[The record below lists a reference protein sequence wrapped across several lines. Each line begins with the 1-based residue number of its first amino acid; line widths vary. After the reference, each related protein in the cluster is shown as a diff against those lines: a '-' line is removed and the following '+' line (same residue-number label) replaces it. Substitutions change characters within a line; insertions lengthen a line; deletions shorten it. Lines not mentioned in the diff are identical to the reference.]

1 MTGPRTAARRGE
13 TGFVA
18 PDGQVWEVPAF
29 PCPEVVVGEEY
40 AEIDGERV
48 PLGDDEADPRS
59 AATAVLVAQARR
71 LRRGQGAIRAKVR
84 AADSEVVWQAI
95 VTAHGE
101 LFDAT
106 PAPGVARSG
115 WSRWRRWRVLAGVG
129 AAVVLLAV
137 ATVAVVASNRTP
149 PPVLAATVP
158 PPVTGTPTPYPSLPP
173 PGYGGQA
180 DWSAPITPG
189 SVPLVAADGRIV
201 TVTGTAGSPVL
212 AVLDPA
218 TGAPVWSAA
227 LPRDASTASTGSG
240 VHLSEI
246 DAHPVVTAATS
257 DGLDW
262 WGMDGAHTSGS
273 VSLPAGATV
282 SFAGTSPLVTEPGQR
297 AATISDGRLVDR
309 AVPAGAVA
317 LGATGDTIVAANSV
331 GQVWRLGA
339 ATAQTPPSPVT
350 VPTPAGAGP
359 LASIAGYA
367 GLGTTTPVA
376 HPEILVASWYTA
388 DPATQLVGLIDA
400 TTNTAI
406 GAPLRVP
413 ATGITSVR
421 WQPSPRNLLATVG
434 TVLVDARDGVARA
447 LPTTW
452 SSTSVTDTAAYGTR
466 NSDRYLVTAAG
477 QESPTGSGVIPI
489 GVAGSRAVV
498 TSSVAGTDTVYGL
511 PVAAGPVLPT
521 PSVPVSAPPPQ
532 PSAGPVPSPAPSPT
546 TTAPAPAPPTPAPA
560 PPPAAP
566 VPAPVAAA
574 APPPPLAPP
583 APLPGP
589 GPVPR

>member
-29 PCPEVVVGEEY
+29 PCPEVVVGEKY

-71 LRRGQGAIRAKVR
+71 LRRGQGAIRATVR
-84 AADSEVVWQAI
+84 TADSEVVWQAI
-95 VTAHGE
+95 VTADGE

-106 PAPGVARSG
+106 PAAGAARSG
-115 WSRWRRWRVLAGVG
+115 WHRWRVLAGVS

-137 ATVAVVASNRTP
+137 ATVAVVSSNRTP
-149 PPVLAATVP
+149 PPVVAVSSP

-180 DWSAPITPG
+180 DWSAPITAG
-189 SVPLVAADGRIV
+189 SVPLVAGDGTII
-201 TVTGTAGSPVL
+201 TVTGTPGSPVL

-218 TGAPVWSAA
+218 TGAPVWTTA
-227 LPRDASTASTGSG
+227 LPRDAATSSTGSG

-273 VSLPAGATV
+273 VSIPAGASV
-282 SFAGTSPLVTEPGQR
+282 SFAGTSPLVTEAGQR
-297 AATISDGRLVDR
+297 AATITDGHLVER

-317 LGATGDTIVAANSV
+317 LGATGDTVVAANSV

-339 ATAQTPPSPVT
+339 ATAETPPSPVT
-350 VPTPAGAGP
+350 VPTPPGAGP
-359 LASIAGYA
+359 LASLAGYA
-367 GLGTTTPVA
+367 GLGSTTSPVA
-376 HPEILVASWYTA
+376 HPEILVASWYTP
-388 DPATQLVGLIDA
+388 DPGTRLVGLIDPV
-400 TTNTAI
+400 TNTAI

-413 ATGITSVR
+413 ATGIASGR

-434 TVLVDARDGVARA
+434 MVLVDARDGVARA
-447 LPTTW
+447 LSTGW
-452 SSTSVTDTAAYGTR
+452 STTSVTDTAAYGTR
-466 NSDRYLVTAAG
+466 NSDRYLVSPAG
-477 QESPTGSGVIPI
+477 QESPTGSGVTPI
-489 GVAGSRAVV
+489 GVAGGRAVV
-498 TSSVAGTDTVYGL
+498 TSSVAGADTVYGL
-511 PVAAGPVLPT
+511 PVAVGPVLPT
-521 PSVPVSAPPPQ
+521 PSVPVSAPAGQ

-546 TTAPAPAPPTPAPA
+546 TTTPPPPAPAPVAPA

-566 VPAPVAAA
+566 VPAP
-574 APPPPLAPP
+574 
-583 APLPGP
+583 LPGP

>member
-29 PCPEVVVGEEY
+29 PCPQVVVAADY

-71 LRRGQGAIRAKVR
+71 LRRGQGAIRATVR
-84 AADSEVVWQAI
+84 TADSEVVWQAI

-106 PAPGVARSG
+106 PAPGTARSG
-115 WSRWRRWRVLAGVG
+115 WSRWRLLAGLG
-129 AAVVLLAV
+129 GAVVLLAV

-149 PPVLAATVP
+149 PPVVAVSSP

-173 PGYGGQA
+173 PGYAGQA

-189 SVPLVAADGRIV
+189 SVPLIAADGTII
-201 TVTGTAGSPVL
+201 TVTGTLGSPVL

-218 TGAPVWSAA
+218 TGAPVWTTA
-227 LPRDASTASTGSG
+227 LPRDAATSSTGSG
-240 VHLSEI
+240 LHLSEI

-273 VSLPAGATV
+273 VSIPAGATV
-282 SFAGTSPLVTEPGQR
+282 SFAGASPLVTEAGQR
-297 AATISDGRLVDR
+297 AATITGGRLVER

-317 LGATGDTIVAANSV
+317 LGATGDTVVAANSV
-331 GQVWRLGA
+331 GQVWHLGA
-339 ATAQTPPSPVT
+339 ATAETPPAPVT

-367 GLGTTTPVA
+367 GLATTTVA
-376 HPEILVASWYTA
+376 HPEILVASWYTP
-388 DPATQLVGLIDA
+388 DPGTRLVGLIDPV
-400 TTNTAI
+400 TNTAI
-406 GAPLRVP
+406 DAPLRVP
-413 ATGITSVR
+413 ATGIASGH

-447 LPTTW
+447 LSTTW
-452 SSTSVTDTAAYGTR
+452 STTSVTDTAAYGTR
-466 NSDRYLVTAAG
+466 NSDRYLVSPAG
-477 QESPTGSGVIPI
+477 QESPTGSGVSPI
-489 GVAGSRAVV
+489 GVAGGRAVV

-546 TTAPAPAPPTPAPA
+546 TTTPPPPAPPAPA
-560 PPPAAP
+560 PPPPPAAP
-566 VPAPVAAA
+566 V
-574 APPPPLAPP
+574 P

>member
-1 MTGPRTAARRGE
+1 MTGPRTALRRGE

-29 PCPEVVVGEEY
+29 PCPEVVVGADY
-40 AEIDGERV
+40 AEIDGARV

-71 LRRGQGAIRAKVR
+71 LRRGQGAIRATVR
-84 AADSEVVWQAI
+84 GADSDVVWNAI
-95 VTAHGE
+95 VTANGE

-106 PAPGVARSG
+106 PAPGTARSG
-115 WSRWRRWRVLAGVG
+115 RSRWRLLSGVG
-129 AAVVLLAV
+129 AVVVLLAV
-137 ATVAVVASNRTP
+137 ATVAVVASNRTA
-149 PPVLAATVP
+149 PPVVAAAAP

-173 PGYGGQA
+173 PGYAGQA

-189 SVPLVAADGRIV
+189 SVPLVAGDGTIV
-201 TVTGTAGSPVL
+201 TVTGDAGSPIL

-218 TGAPVWSAA
+218 TGAPVWSEA
-227 LPRDASTASTGSG
+227 LPREAATSSTGSG
-240 VHLSEI
+240 LHLSEI
-246 DAHPVVTAATS
+246 DGHPVVAARTS

-273 VSLPAGATV
+273 VSIPAGATV
-282 SFAGTSPLVTEPGQR
+282 SFAGASPLVTEAGQR
-297 AATISDGRLVDR
+297 AATISGGRLLER

-339 ATAQTPPSPVT
+339 ATAETPPSPVT

-367 GLGTTTPVA
+367 GLGTGTSPVA
-376 HPEILVASWYTA
+376 HPEILVASWYTP
-388 DPATQLVGLIDA
+388 DPGTRLVGLNDPV
-400 TTNTAI
+400 TNTAI
-406 GAPLRVP
+406 GTPLRVP
-413 ATGITSVR
+413 STAIASGR

-447 LPTTW
+447 LSTGW
-452 SSTSVTDTAAYGTR
+452 STTSVTDTAAYGTR
-466 NSDRYLVTAAG
+466 NSERYLVSPAG

-489 GVAGSRAVV
+489 GMSGTRAVV

-532 PSAGPVPSPAPSPT
+532 PSPGPVPSPAPSPT
-546 TTAPAPAPPTPAPA
+546 TTAPAPPPPLAAPAPA
-560 PPPAAP
+560 APAAP
-566 VPAPVAAA
+566 V
-574 APPPPLAPP
+574 
-583 APLPGP
+583 PGP

>member
-29 PCPEVVVGEEY
+29 PCPQVVVGAEY

-59 AATAVLVAQARR
+59 AATAVLVAQALR
-71 LRRGQGAIRAKVR
+71 LRRGQGAIRATVR
-84 AADSEVVWQAI
+84 AADSDVVWQAI
-95 VTAHGE
+95 VTANGE

-106 PAPGVARSG
+106 PAAGTARSG
-115 WSRWRRWRVLAGVG
+115 WSRWRLLAGVG

-149 PPVLAATVP
+149 PPVVAVSFP

-189 SVPLVAADGRIV
+189 SVPLVAGDGTIV
-201 TVTGTAGSPVL
+201 TVTGTPGSPVL
-212 AVLDPA
+212 AVLDPT
-218 TGAPVWSAA
+218 TGAPVWSTA
-227 LPRDASTASTGSG
+227 LPRDAATSSTGSG
-240 VHLSEI
+240 LHLSEI
-246 DAHPVVTAATS
+246 DAHPVVAAATS

-273 VSLPAGATV
+273 VSIPAGATV
-282 SFAGTSPLVTEPGQR
+282 SFAGTSPLVTEAGQR
-297 AATISDGRLVDR
+297 AATISGGRLVDR

-317 LGATGDTIVAANSV
+317 LGASGDTVVAANSV
-331 GQVWRLGA
+331 GQVWHLGA

-350 VPTPAGAGP
+350 VPTPPGAGA

-367 GLGTTTPVA
+367 GLPSTTVVA
-376 HPEILVASWYTA
+376 HPESLVASWYTA
-388 DPATQLVGLIDA
+388 DPGTQLVGLIDPV
-400 TTNTAI
+400 TNTAI
-406 GAPLRVP
+406 GAPLSVP
-413 ATGITSVR
+413 ATGIASGH

-447 LPTTW
+447 LSTTW
-452 SSTSVTDTAAYGTR
+452 STTSVTDVAAYGTR
-466 NSDRYLVTAAG
+466 NSDRYLVSPAG
-477 QESPTGSGVIPI
+477 QESPAGSGVIPI
-489 GVAGSRAVV
+489 GMSGTRAVV
-498 TSSVAGTDTVYGL
+498 TSSVAGADTVYGL

-532 PSAGPVPSPAPSPT
+532 PSAGPVPRPAPSPT
-546 TTAPAPAPPTPAPA
+546 TTTPPAPPAPAPAA
-560 PPPAAP
+560 PPGPPLAAPAAP
-566 VPAPVAAA
+566 A
-574 APPPPLAPP
+574 
-583 APLPGP
+583 P

>member
-29 PCPEVVVGEEY
+29 PCPEVVVGADY
-40 AEIDGERV
+40 AEIDGARV

-71 LRRGQGAIRAKVR
+71 LRRGQGAIRATVR
-84 AADSEVVWQAI
+84 GADSEVVWNAI
-95 VTAHGE
+95 VTADGE

-106 PAPGVARSG
+106 PAPGTARSG
-115 WSRWRRWRVLAGVG
+115 RSRWRLLSGVG

-137 ATVAVVASNRTP
+137 ATVAVVASNRTA
-149 PPVLAATVP
+149 PPVVAAAAP

-173 PGYGGQA
+173 PGYAGQA

-189 SVPLVAADGRIV
+189 SVPLVAGDGTIV
-201 TVTGTAGSPVL
+201 TVTGDAGSPVL

-218 TGAPVWSAA
+218 TGVPVWTTA
-227 LPRDASTASTGSG
+227 LPREAATSSTGSG
-240 VHLSEI
+240 LHLSEI
-246 DAHPVVTAATS
+246 DGHPVVAARTS

-273 VSLPAGATV
+273 VSIPGGATV

-297 AATISDGRLVDR
+297 AATISGGRMVDR

-317 LGATGDTIVAANSV
+317 LGATGDTVVAANSV

-339 ATAQTPPSPVT
+339 ATAETPPAPVT

-367 GLGTTTPVA
+367 GLGSTAAVA
-376 HPEILVASWYTA
+376 HPEILVVSWYTA
-388 DPATQLVGLIDA
+388 DPGTQLVGLIDA
-400 TTNTAI
+400 ATNTAV
-406 GAPLRVP
+406 GAPLSVP
-413 ATGITSVR
+413 STAIASAR
-421 WQPSPRNLLATVG
+421 WQPSPRNLLATAG

-447 LPTTW
+447 LSTGWATT
-452 SSTSVTDTAAYGTR
+452 SMTDTAAYGTR
-466 NSDRYLVTAAG
+466 NSDRYLVSPAG

-489 GVAGSRAVV
+489 GITGTRAVV
-498 TSSVAGTDTVYGL
+498 TSSVTGTDTVYGL
-511 PVAAGPVLPT
+511 PVASGPVLPT

-546 TTAPAPAPPTPAPA
+546 TTTAPAPA
-560 PPPAAP
+560 PPPAAA
-566 VPAPVAAA
+566 APLAAA
-574 APPPPLAPP
+574 APPAPP
-583 APLPGP
+583 PAAPAPAAPAPGPGPGP

>member
-1 MTGPRTAARRGE
+1 MTGPRTAPRRGE

-29 PCPEVVVGEEY
+29 PCPEVVVGAEY
-40 AEIDGERV
+40 AEIDGARV

-71 LRRGQGAIRAKVR
+71 LRRGQGAIRATVR
-84 AADSEVVWQAI
+84 AADSEVVWHAI
-95 VTAHGE
+95 VTADGE

-106 PAPGVARSG
+106 PAPGAARSG
-115 WSRWRRWRVLAGVG
+115 WSRWRVLAGVG
-129 AAVVLLAV
+129 AVVVLLAV
-137 ATVAVVASNRTP
+137 ATVAVVASNRTAPPVVATSAP
-149 PPVLAATVP
+149 PPP
-158 PPVTGTPTPYPSLPP
+158 TGTPTPYPSLPP

-189 SVPLVAADGRIV
+189 SVPLIAGDGAII
-201 TVTGTAGSPVL
+201 TVTGTPGSPIL

-227 LPRDASTASTGSG
+227 VPRDATTSSTGSG
-240 VHLSEI
+240 LHLSEI
-246 DAHPVVTAATS
+246 DAHQVVTAATS

-282 SFAGTSPLVTEPGQR
+282 SFAGFAPLVTEPGQR
-297 AATISDGRLVDR
+297 AATITGGHLVDR

-339 ATAQTPPSPVT
+339 ATAETPPSPVT

-367 GLGTTTPVA
+367 GLGSTTPVA
-376 HPEILVASWYTA
+376 HPEILAASWYTN
-388 DPATQLVGLIDA
+388 DPGTQLVGLIDPV
-400 TTNTAI
+400 TNTAV
-406 GAPLRVP
+406 GAPLSVP
-413 ATGITSVR
+413 ATGIASGR

-434 TVLVDARDGVARA
+434 TVLVDARAGVAHA
-447 LPTTW
+447 LPTGWAT
-452 SSTSVTDTAAYGTR
+452 TSVTDTAAYGTR
-466 NSDRYLVTAAG
+466 NSDRYLVSPAG

-489 GVAGSRAVV
+489 GVSGTRAVV

-546 TTAPAPAPPTPAPA
+546 TTAPAPAPP
-560 PPPAAP
+560 PAA
-566 VPAPVAAA
+566 PAPVAA
-574 APPPPLAPP
+574 PV
-583 APLPGP
+583 PGP

>member
-1 MTGPRTAARRGE
+1 MTGPRTALRRGE

-29 PCPEVVVGEEY
+29 PCPQVVVGADY

-48 PLGDDEADPRS
+48 PLEDDEADPRS

-71 LRRGQGAIRAKVR
+71 LRRGQGAIRATVR

-106 PAPGVARSG
+106 PPPGTAQSG
-115 WSRWRRWRVLAGVG
+115 RRGWRVLAGVG
-129 AAVVLLAV
+129 GAVVLLAV

-149 PPVLAATVP
+149 PPVAVTAAP

-189 SVPLVAADGRIV
+189 SVPLLAGDGTII
-201 TVTGTAGSPVL
+201 TITGTPGSPVL

-218 TGAPVWSAA
+218 TGAPVWTTA
-227 LPRDASTASTGSG
+227 LPRDAATSSTGG
-240 VHLSEI
+240 GLHLSQI
-246 DAHPVVTAATS
+246 DGHPVVTGATS

-262 WGMDGAHTSGS
+262 WGLGGAHTSGS
-273 VSLPAGATV
+273 VSIPAGATV

-297 AATISDGRLVDR
+297 AATITDGHLVDR

-339 ATAQTPPSPVT
+339 ATAETPPSPVT
-350 VPTPAGAGP
+350 VPTPAGAAP

-376 HPEILVASWYTA
+376 HPEILVASWYTP
-388 DPATQLVGLIDA
+388 DPGTQLVGLIDPV
-400 TTNTAI
+400 TNTAI
-406 GAPLRVP
+406 GAPLSVP
-413 ATGITSVR
+413 ATGITSGR
-421 WQPSPRNLLATVG
+421 WQPSPRNLLAVVG

-447 LPTTW
+447 LPTGWAT
-452 SSTSVTDTAAYGTR
+452 TSVTDTAAYGTR
-466 NSDRYLVTAAG
+466 NSDRYLVSPAG
-477 QESPTGSGVIPI
+477 QESPTGSGVSPI
-489 GVAGSRAVV
+489 GMSGTRAVV
-498 TSSVAGTDTVYGL
+498 ASSVAGTDTVYGL
-511 PVAAGPVLPT
+511 PAAAGPVLPT

-546 TTAPAPAPPTPAPA
+546 TTTPPAPPAPAPAA
-560 PPPAAP
+560 PPGPPLAAPAAP
-566 VPAPVAAA
+566 A
-574 APPPPLAPP
+574 
-583 APLPGP
+583 P

>member
-1 MTGPRTAARRGE
+1 MTGPRTAPRRGE

-29 PCPEVVVGEEY
+29 PCPEVVVGAEY
-40 AEIDGERV
+40 AEIDGARV

-71 LRRGQGAIRAKVR
+71 LRRGQGAIRATVR
-84 AADSEVVWQAI
+84 AADSEVVWNAI

-106 PAPGVARSG
+106 PTPGTARSG
-115 WSRWRRWRVLAGVG
+115 WSRWRLLAGVG
-129 AAVVLLAV
+129 GAVVLLAV
-137 ATVAVVASNRTP
+137 ATVAVVVSNRTP
-149 PPVLAATVP
+149 PPVVTAAAP

-173 PGYGGQA
+173 PGYAGQA
-180 DWSAPITPG
+180 DWSAPITAG
-189 SVPLVAADGRIV
+189 SVPLVTADGTII
-201 TVTGTAGSPVL
+201 TVTGDAGSPVL

-218 TGAPVWSAA
+218 TGAPVWTTA
-227 LPRDASTASTGSG
+227 LPRDAATSSTGSG
-240 VHLSEI
+240 LHLSEI
-246 DAHPVVTAATS
+246 DGHPVVAARTS

-273 VSLPAGATV
+273 VSIPAGASV
-282 SFAGTSPLVTEPGQR
+282 SFAGASPLVTEPGQR
-297 AATISDGRLVDR
+297 AATITGGHLVDR

-317 LGATGDTIVAANSV
+317 LGASGDTIVAANSV

-339 ATAQTPPSPVT
+339 ATAETPPSPVT

-367 GLGTTTPVA
+367 GLGSTTPVA
-376 HPEILVASWYTA
+376 HPEILAASWYTA
-388 DPATQLVGLIDA
+388 DPGTSLVGLIDPV
-400 TTNTAI
+400 TNTAV
-406 GAPLRVP
+406 GAPLSVP
-413 ATGITSVR
+413 ATAVGSGR

-447 LPTTW
+447 LPPTW

-477 QESPTGSGVIPI
+477 QESPTGSGVSPI
-489 GVAGSRAVV
+489 GVSGTRAVV
-498 TSSVAGTDTVYGL
+498 TSSVAGADTVYGL
-511 PVAAGPVLPT
+511 PVASGPVLPT

-532 PSAGPVPSPAPSPT
+532 PSAGPVPSPAPSPAT
-546 TTAPAPAPPTPAPA
+546 PP
-560 PPPAAP
+560 PPPA
-566 VPAPVAAA
+566 PAPVAAA
-574 APPPPLAPP
+574 APPAPPLAAP
-583 APLPGP
+583 APAAPAP

>member
-1 MTGPRTAARRGE
+1 MTTTRTAASATGTGTG

-18 PDGQVWEVPAF
+18 PDGQLWEVPAF
-29 PCPEVVVGEEY
+29 PCPQVVLGADY
-40 AEIDGERV
+40 AEIDGNRV

-71 LRRGQGAIRAKVR
+71 LRRGQGAIRATVR

-95 VTAHGE
+95 VTADGE

-106 PAPGVARSG
+106 PAAGTARSG
-115 WSRWRRWRVLAGVG
+115 WSRWRVLAGVG

-149 PPVLAATVP
+149 PPVVAVSSP

-173 PGYGGQA
+173 PGYAGQA
-180 DWSAPITPG
+180 DWSAPITAG
-189 SVPLVAADGRIV
+189 SVPLVAGDGTII
-201 TVTGTAGSPVL
+201 TVTGTPGSPVL

-227 LPRDASTASTGSG
+227 LPRDASTATSTSG
-240 VHLSEI
+240 LHLSGI
-246 DAHPVVTAATS
+246 DGHTVVAAATS

-273 VSLPAGATV
+273 VSIPAGAAV
-282 SFAGTSPLVTEPGQR
+282 SFAGASPLVTEAGQR
-297 AATISDGRLVDR
+297 AATISDGRLVER

-317 LGATGDTIVAANSV
+317 LGASGDTVVAANSV

-339 ATAQTPPSPVT
+339 ATAETPPSPVT

-359 LASIAGYA
+359 LASIAGYV
-367 GLGTTTPVA
+367 GLASAMSPVA

-388 DPATQLVGLIDA
+388 DPGTQFVGLIDPV
-400 TTNTAI
+400 TNTAV

-413 ATGITSVR
+413 STALASGR

-447 LPTTW
+447 LSTTW

-466 NSDRYLVTAAG
+466 NSDRYLVSPAG

-489 GVAGSRAVV
+489 GMSGTRAVV
-498 TSSVAGTDTVYGL
+498 TSSVAGADTVYGL

-546 TTAPAPAPPTPAPA
+546 TTTPPAPPAPAPAPV
-560 PPPAAP
+560 AAP
-566 VPAPVAAA
+566 V
-574 APPPPLAPP
+574 
-583 APLPGP
+583 PGP

>member
-29 PCPEVVVGEEY
+29 PCPQVVVGADY

-71 LRRGQGAIRAKVR
+71 LRRGQGAIRATVR

-95 VTAHGE
+95 VTADGE

-106 PAPGVARSG
+106 PAAGTARSG
-115 WSRWRRWRVLAGVG
+115 WSRWRVLAGVG

-149 PPVLAATVP
+149 PPVVAVSSP

-173 PGYGGQA
+173 PGYAGQA
-180 DWSAPITPG
+180 DWSAPITAG
-189 SVPLVAADGRIV
+189 SVPLVAGDGTII
-201 TVTGTAGSPVL
+201 TVTGTPGSPVL

-227 LPRDASTASTGSG
+227 LPRDASTATSTSG
-240 VHLSEI
+240 LHLSGI
-246 DAHPVVTAATS
+246 DGHTVVAAATS

-273 VSLPAGATV
+273 VSIPAGAAV
-282 SFAGTSPLVTEPGQR
+282 SFAGASPLVTEAGQR
-297 AATISDGRLVDR
+297 AATISDGRLVER

-317 LGATGDTIVAANSV
+317 LGASGDTVVAANSV

-339 ATAQTPPSPVT
+339 ATAETPPSPVT

-359 LASIAGYA
+359 LASIAGYV
-367 GLGTTTPVA
+367 GLASAMSPVA

-388 DPATQLVGLIDA
+388 DPGTQFVGLIDPV
-400 TTNTAI
+400 TNTAV

-413 ATGITSVR
+413 STALASGR

-447 LPTTW
+447 LSTTW

-466 NSDRYLVTAAG
+466 NSDRYLVSPAG

-489 GVAGSRAVV
+489 GMSGTRAVV
-498 TSSVAGTDTVYGL
+498 TSSVAGADTVYGL

-546 TTAPAPAPPTPAPA
+546 TTTPPAPPAPAPAPV
-560 PPPAAP
+560 AAP
-566 VPAPVAAA
+566 V
-574 APPPPLAPP
+574 
-583 APLPGP
+583 PGP

>member
-29 PCPEVVVGEEY
+29 PCPEVVVGEKY

-71 LRRGQGAIRAKVR
+71 LRRGQGAIRATVR
-84 AADSEVVWQAI
+84 TTDSEVVWQAI

-106 PAPGVARSG
+106 PRTGCCPVGV
-115 WSRWRRWRVLAGVG
+115 V
-129 AAVVLLAV
+129 AV
-137 ATVAVVASNRTP
+137 AGARGCQCRGGVVGGGHGDGGGLEPHPP
-149 PPVLAATVP
+149 PPVVAAPAP

-180 DWSAPITPG
+180 DWSAPITAG
-189 SVPLVAADGRIV
+189 SVPLVAGDGTII
-201 TVTGTAGSPVL
+201 TVTGTPGSPVL

-218 TGAPVWSAA
+218 TGAPVWTTA
-227 LPRDASTASTGSG
+227 LPRDATTSSTGSG

-273 VSLPAGATV
+273 VSIPAEATV
-282 SFAGTSPLVTEPGQR
+282 SFAGSSPLVTEPGQR
-297 AATISDGRLVDR
+297 AAAISGGRLVER

-317 LGATGDTIVAANSV
+317 LGATGDTVVAANSV

-339 ATAQTPPSPVT
+339 ATAETPPSPVT
-350 VPTPAGAGP
+350 VPTPPGAGP

-367 GLGTTTPVA
+367 GLGSTTVVA
-376 HPEILVASWYTA
+376 HPEILVASWYTP
-388 DPATQLVGLIDA
+388 DPGTRLVGLIDPV
-400 TTNTAI
+400 TNTAI

-413 ATGITSVR
+413 ATGIASGR

-447 LPTTW
+447 LSTGW
-452 SSTSVTDTAAYGTR
+452 STTSVTDTAAYGTR
-466 NSDRYLVTAAG
+466 NSERYLVSPAG
-477 QESPTGSGVIPI
+477 QEAPTGSGVTPI
-489 GVAGSRAVV
+489 GVAGTRAVV
-498 TSSVAGTDTVYGL
+498 TSSVAGADTVYGL
-511 PVAAGPVLPT
+511 PVAAGRCCRPRRCRC
-521 PSVPVSAPPPQ
+521 PPRHRNPRR
-532 PSAGPVPSPAPSPT
+532 GRCPARH
-546 TTAPAPAPPTPAPA
+546 PA
-560 PPPAAP
+560 PPPRHPHHHRRSPRQRQPRRRHRCRVLVRCRGERGAAP
-566 VPAPVAAA
+566 AG
-574 APPPPLAPP
+574 PPCPH
-583 APLPGP
+583 
-589 GPVPR
+589 

>member
-1 MTGPRTAARRGE
+1 MTGPRTALRRGE

-29 PCPEVVVGEEY
+29 PCPEVVVGEDY

-59 AATAVLVAQARR
+59 AATAVLVAQARQ

-95 VTAHGE
+95 VTADGE

-106 PAPGVARSG
+106 PAAGTARSG
-115 WSRWRRWRVLAGVG
+115 WSRWRLLAGVG
-129 AAVVLLAV
+129 AVVVLLAV
-137 ATVAVVASNRTP
+137 ATVAVVVSDRTP
-149 PPVLAATVP
+149 PPVVAAAAP

-173 PGYGGQA
+173 PGYAGQA

-189 SVPLVAADGRIV
+189 SVPLVAADGTII
-201 TVTGTAGSPVL
+201 TVTGTPGSPVL

-218 TGAPVWSAA
+218 TGAPVWTTA
-227 LPRDASTASTGSG
+227 LPRDASTATSTSG
-240 VHLSEI
+240 LHLSGI
-246 DAHPVVTAATS
+246 DGHPVVTAATS

-262 WGMDGAHTSGS
+262 WALDGAHTSGS
-273 VSLPAGATV
+273 VSIPAGATV

-297 AATISDGRLVDR
+297 AATITGGRLVER

-317 LGATGDTIVAANSV
+317 LGATGDTVVAANAV

-339 ATAQTPPSPVT
+339 ATAETPPAPVT

-367 GLGTTTPVA
+367 GVGSTTPVA

-388 DPATQLVGLIDA
+388 DPGTRLVGLIDPV
-400 TTNTAI
+400 TNTAV

-413 ATGITSVR
+413 ATGIGSGH
-421 WQPSPRNLLATVG
+421 WQPSPRNLLAVVG

-447 LPTTW
+447 LSTGWAT
-452 SSTSVTDTAAYGTR
+452 TSVTDTAAYGTR
-466 NSDRYLVTAAG
+466 NSDRYLVSPAG

-489 GVAGSRAVV
+489 GVAGTRAVV
-498 TSSVAGTDTVYGL
+498 TSSVAGADTVYGL

-546 TTAPAPAPPTPAPA
+546 TTAPAPAPPPAAPAPLAAAA

-566 VPAPVAAA
+566 AAPV
-574 APPPPLAPP
+574 
-583 APLPGP
+583 PGP

>member
-29 PCPEVVVGEEY
+29 PCPKVVVGAEY

-59 AATAVLVAQARR
+59 AATAVLVAQARQ
-71 LRRGQGAIRAKVR
+71 LRRGQGAIRATVR

-95 VTAHGE
+95 VTADGE

-106 PAPGVARSG
+106 PAPGTARSG
-115 WSRWRRWRVLAGVG
+115 WSRWRVLAGVG
-129 AAVVLLAV
+129 GAVVLLAV
-137 ATVAVVASNRTP
+137 ATVAVVVSDRTP
-149 PPVLAATVP
+149 PPVVAAAAP

-173 PGYGGQA
+173 PGYAGQA

-189 SVPLVAADGRIV
+189 SVPLVAADGTII
-201 TVTGTAGSPVL
+201 TVTGTPGSPVL

-218 TGAPVWSAA
+218 TGAPVWTTA
-227 LPRDASTASTGSG
+227 LPRDASTATSTSG
-240 VHLSEI
+240 LHLSGI
-246 DAHPVVTAATS
+246 DGHPVVTAATS

-262 WGMDGAHTSGS
+262 WALDGAHTSGS
-273 VSLPAGATV
+273 VSIPAGATV

-297 AATISDGRLVDR
+297 AATITGGRLVER

-317 LGATGDTIVAANSV
+317 LGATGDTVVAANAV

-339 ATAQTPPSPVT
+339 ATAETPPAPVT

-367 GLGTTTPVA
+367 GVGSTTPVA

-388 DPATQLVGLIDA
+388 DPGTQLVGLIDPV
-400 TTNTAI
+400 TNTAV

-413 ATGITSVR
+413 ATGIGSGH
-421 WQPSPRNLLATVG
+421 WQPSPRNLLAVVG

-447 LPTTW
+447 LSTGWAT
-452 SSTSVTDTAAYGTR
+452 TSVTDTAAYGTR
-466 NSDRYLVTAAG
+466 NSDRYLVSPAG

-489 GVAGSRAVV
+489 GVAGTRAVV
-498 TSSVAGTDTVYGL
+498 TSSVAGADTVYGL

-546 TTAPAPAPPTPAPA
+546 TTAPAPPPPLAAPAPA
-560 PPPAAP
+560 APAAP
-566 VPAPVAAA
+566 V
-574 APPPPLAPP
+574 
-583 APLPGP
+583 PGP

>member
-1 MTGPRTAARRGE
+1 MSGPRTALRRGE

-29 PCPEVVVGEEY
+29 PCPEVVVGAEY
-40 AEIDGERV
+40 AEIDGARV

-95 VTAHGE
+95 VTANGE

-106 PAPGVARSG
+106 PAPGAARS
-115 WSRWRRWRVLAGVG
+115 RWRVLAGVG
-129 AAVVLLAV
+129 AVVVLLAV
-137 ATVAVVASNRTP
+137 ATVAVVASNRTA
-149 PPVLAATVP
+149 PPVVAAAAP

-189 SVPLVAADGRIV
+189 SVPLVAADGTIV
-201 TVTGTAGSPVL
+201 TVTGDAGSPVL
-212 AVLDPA
+212 AVLDPT
-218 TGAPVWSAA
+218 TGAPVWTTA
-227 LPRDASTASTGSG
+227 LPRNAATSSTGSG
-240 VHLSEI
+240 LHLSQI
-246 DAHPVVTAATS
+246 DAHPVVAAATS

-262 WGMDGAHTSGS
+262 WGLGGAHTSGS
-273 VSLPAGATV
+273 VSIPGGASV

-297 AATISDGRLVDR
+297 AATISGGRLVDR

-317 LGATGDTIVAANSV
+317 LGATGDTVVAANSV

-339 ATAQTPPSPVT
+339 ATAETPPAPVT

-359 LASIAGYA
+359 LASITGYA
-367 GLGTTTPVA
+367 GLGSTTPVA

-388 DPATQLVGLIDA
+388 DPGTRLVGLIDA
-400 TTNTAI
+400 ATNTAV

-413 ATGITSVR
+413 ATGIASGH
-421 WQPSPRNLLATVG
+421 WQPSPRNLLATAG

-447 LPTTW
+447 LSTTW
-452 SSTSVTDTAAYGTR
+452 ATTSVTDTAAYGTR
-466 NSDRYLVTAAG
+466 NSDRYLVSPAG
-477 QESPTGSGVIPI
+477 QESPTGSGVSPI
-489 GVAGSRAVV
+489 GITGTRAVV

-511 PVAAGPVLPT
+511 SVAAGPVLPT

-546 TTAPAPAPPTPAPA
+546 TTAPAPAPPPAAPAPLAAAAPPAPPLAAPAPA
-560 PPPAAP
+560 PAAP
-566 VPAPVAAA
+566 VPAP
-574 APPPPLAPP
+574 
-583 APLPGP
+583 

>member
-1 MTGPRTAARRGE
+1 MSGPRTAARRGE

-29 PCPEVVVGEEY
+29 PCPQVVVGAEY

-59 AATAVLVAQARR
+59 AAIAVLVAQARR
-71 LRRGQGAIRAKVR
+71 LRRGQGAIRATVR

-106 PAPGVARSG
+106 PAAGTARSG
-115 WSRWRRWRVLAGVG
+115 WRRWRVLAGVG

-149 PPVLAATVP
+149 PPVVTAAP

-189 SVPLVAADGRIV
+189 SVPLVAADGTII
-201 TVTGTAGSPVL
+201 TVTGDAGSPVL
-212 AVLDPA
+212 AVLDPT
-218 TGAPVWSAA
+218 TGAPVWTTA
-227 LPRDASTASTGSG
+227 LPRDAATSSTGSG
-240 VHLSEI
+240 LHLSQI

-262 WGMDGAHTSGS
+262 WGLGGAHTAGS
-273 VSLPAGATV
+273 VSIPAGATV
-282 SFAGTSPLVTEPGQR
+282 SFAGSSPLVTEAGQR
-297 AATISDGRLVDR
+297 AATISDGHLVDR

-317 LGATGDTIVAANSV
+317 LGSSGDTVVAANSV

-339 ATAQTPPSPVT
+339 ATAETPPSPVT

-367 GLGTTTPVA
+367 GLGTTVVA

-388 DPATQLVGLIDA
+388 DPGTQLVGLIDPV
-400 TTNTAI
+400 TNTAV

-413 ATGITSVR
+413 GTGIGSGR

-434 TVLVDARDGVARA
+434 TVFVDARDGVARA
-447 LPTTW
+447 LSTTW

-466 NSDRYLVTAAG
+466 NADRYLVSPAG

-489 GVAGSRAVV
+489 GMAGTRAVV
-498 TSSVAGTDTVYGL
+498 SSSVAGADTVYGL
-511 PVAAGPVLPT
+511 PVAVGPVLPT

-546 TTAPAPAPPTPAPA
+546 TTAPAPAPP
-560 PPPAAP
+560 PAA
-566 VPAPVAAA
+566 PAPVAA
-574 APPPPLAPP
+574 PV
-583 APLPGP
+583 PGP

>member
-29 PCPEVVVGEEY
+29 PCPEVVVGAEY
-40 AEIDGERV
+40 AEIDGARV

-59 AATAVLVAQARR
+59 AATAVLVAQARQ

-84 AADSEVVWQAI
+84 AADSDVVWHAI
-95 VTAHGE
+95 VTADGE

-106 PAPGVARSG
+106 PAAGTARSG
-115 WSRWRRWRVLAGVG
+115 RSRWRLLAGVG
-129 AAVVLLAV
+129 AVVVLLAV

-149 PPVLAATVP
+149 PPVVAAAAP

-201 TVTGTAGSPVL
+201 TVTGDAGSPVL

-218 TGAPVWSAA
+218 TGAPVWSAT
-227 LPRDASTASTGSG
+227 LPRDAATSSTGSG
-240 VHLSEI
+240 LHLSEI
-246 DAHPVVTAATS
+246 DGHPVVAARTS

-262 WGMDGAHTSGS
+262 WALDGAHTSGS

-282 SFAGTSPLVTEPGQR
+282 SFAGSSPLVTEPGQR
-297 AATISDGRLVDR
+297 AATITDGHLVER

-317 LGATGDTIVAANSV
+317 LGATGDTVVAANSV

-339 ATAQTPPSPVT
+339 ATAQTPPAPVT
-350 VPTPAGAGP
+350 VPTPPGAGP

-388 DPATQLVGLIDA
+388 DPGTQFVGLIDA
-400 TTNTAI
+400 ATNTAV

-413 ATGITSVR
+413 ATGIASGR
-421 WQPSPRNLLATVG
+421 WQPSPRNLLAVVG

-447 LPTTW
+447 LSTTW
-452 SSTSVTDTAAYGTR
+452 ATTSVTDTAAYGTR
-466 NSDRYLVTAAG
+466 NSERYLVSPAG

-489 GVAGSRAVV
+489 GMSGTRAVV

-511 PVAAGPVLPT
+511 PVASGPVLPT

-546 TTAPAPAPPTPAPA
+546 TTTPPPPAPAAPA

-566 VPAPVAAA
+566 APLAAA
-574 APPPPLAPP
+574 APPLAAP
-583 APLPGP
+583 APAPAAPVPAP

>member
-1 MTGPRTAARRGE
+1 MTGPRTALRRGE

-29 PCPEVVVGEEY
+29 PCPEVVVGEDY

-59 AATAVLVAQARR
+59 AATAVLVAQARQ

-95 VTAHGE
+95 VTADGE

-106 PAPGVARSG
+106 PAAGTARSG
-115 WSRWRRWRVLAGVG
+115 WSRWRLLAGVG
-129 AAVVLLAV
+129 AVVVLLAV
-137 ATVAVVASNRTP
+137 ATVAVVVSDRTP
-149 PPVLAATVP
+149 PPVVAAAAP

-173 PGYGGQA
+173 PGYAGQA

-189 SVPLVAADGRIV
+189 SVPLVAADGTII
-201 TVTGTAGSPVL
+201 TVTGTPGSPVL

-218 TGAPVWSAA
+218 TGAPVWTTA
-227 LPRDASTASTGSG
+227 LPRDASTATSTSG
-240 VHLSEI
+240 LHLSGI
-246 DAHPVVTAATS
+246 DGHPVVTAATS

-262 WGMDGAHTSGS
+262 WALDGAHTSGS
-273 VSLPAGATV
+273 VSIPAGATV

-297 AATISDGRLVDR
+297 AATITGGRLVER

-317 LGATGDTIVAANSV
+317 LGATGDTVVAANAV

-339 ATAQTPPSPVT
+339 ATAETPPAPVT

-367 GLGTTTPVA
+367 GVGSTTPVA

-388 DPATQLVGLIDA
+388 DPGTRLVGLIDPV
-400 TTNTAI
+400 TNTAV

-413 ATGITSVR
+413 ATGIGSGH
-421 WQPSPRNLLATVG
+421 WQPSPRNLLAVVG

-447 LPTTW
+447 LSTGWAT
-452 SSTSVTDTAAYGTR
+452 TSVTDTAAYGTR
-466 NSDRYLVTAAG
+466 NSDRYLVSPAG
-477 QESPTGSGVIPI
+477 QESPTSSGVIPI
-489 GVAGSRAVV
+489 GVAGTRAVV
-498 TSSVAGTDTVYGL
+498 TSSVAGADTVYGL

-546 TTAPAPAPPTPAPA
+546 TTAPAPAPPPAAPAPLAAAA

-566 VPAPVAAA
+566 AAPV
-574 APPPPLAPP
+574 
-583 APLPGP
+583 PGP

>member
-29 PCPEVVVGEEY
+29 PCPEVVVGAEY
-40 AEIDGERV
+40 AEIDGARV

-71 LRRGQGAIRAKVR
+71 LRRGQGAIRATVR
-84 AADSEVVWQAI
+84 AADSEVVWHAI
-95 VTAHGE
+95 VTADGE

-106 PAPGVARSG
+106 PAPGAARSG
-115 WSRWRRWRVLAGVG
+115 WSRWRVLAGVG

-137 ATVAVVASNRTP
+137 ATVAVVASNRTA
-149 PPVLAATVP
+149 PPVAVTAAP

-180 DWSAPITPG
+180 DWSAPITAG
-189 SVPLVAADGRIV
+189 SVPLVAGDGTII
-201 TVTGTAGSPVL
+201 TVTGTPGSPVL
-212 AVLDPA
+212 AVLDPT
-218 TGAPVWSAA
+218 TGAPVWTTA
-227 LPRDASTASTGSG
+227 LPRDATTSSAGSG
-240 VHLSEI
+240 LHLSGI
-246 DAHPVVTAATS
+246 DARQVVTAATS

-273 VSLPAGATV
+273 VSIPAGATV

-297 AATISDGRLVDR
+297 AATITDGRLVER

-317 LGATGDTIVAANSV
+317 LGASGDTVVAANSV

-339 ATAQTPPSPVT
+339 ATAETPPSPVT

-359 LASIAGYA
+359 LASIPGYA
-367 GLGTTTPVA
+367 GLPSTTVVA

-388 DPATQLVGLIDA
+388 DPGTQLVGLIDPV
-400 TTNTAI
+400 TNTAV
-406 GAPLRVP
+406 GAPLSVP
-413 ATGITSVR
+413 ATGIASGR
-421 WQPSPRNLLATVG
+421 WQPSPRNLLATAG
-434 TVLVDARDGVARA
+434 TVLVDARDGAARA

-452 SSTSVTDTAAYGTR
+452 STTSVTDTAAYGTR
-466 NSDRYLVTAAG
+466 NSDRYLVSPAG
-477 QESPTGSGVIPI
+477 QESPTGSGVSPI
-489 GVAGSRAVV
+489 GVSGTRAVV

-511 PVAAGPVLPT
+511 PVASGPVLPT

-546 TTAPAPAPPTPAPA
+546 TPP
-560 PPPAAP
+560 PPPA
-566 VPAPVAAA
+566 PAPVAAA
-574 APPPPLAPP
+574 APPAPPLAAP
-583 APLPGP
+583 APAAPVPAP

>member
-1 MTGPRTAARRGE
+1 MTGPRTALRRGE

-29 PCPEVVVGEEY
+29 PCPEVVVGAEY

-84 AADSEVVWQAI
+84 TADSDVVWQAI
-95 VTAHGE
+95 VTANGE

-106 PAPGVARSG
+106 PAAGTARSG
-115 WSRWRRWRVLAGVG
+115 WSRWRVLAGVG

-137 ATVAVVASNRTP
+137 ATVAVVASDRTP
-149 PPVLAATVP
+149 PPVVAVSSP
-158 PPVTGTPTPYPSLPP
+158 PPVTGTPAPYPSLPP

-189 SVPLVAADGRIV
+189 SVPLIAGDGAII
-201 TVTGTAGSPVL
+201 TVPGTPGSPVL

-218 TGAPVWSAA
+218 TGAPVWTTA
-227 LPRDASTASTGSG
+227 LPRDAATSSTGSG
-240 VHLSEI
+240 LHLSEI

-273 VSLPAGATV
+273 VSIPAGATV
-282 SFAGTSPLVTEPGQR
+282 SFAGTSPLVTVPGQR
-297 AATISDGRLVDR
+297 AATISGGRLVER

-317 LGATGDTIVAANSV
+317 LGASGDTIVAANSV
-331 GQVWRLGA
+331 GQVWRLGT
-339 ATAQTPPSPVT
+339 ATAETPPSPVT

-367 GLGTTTPVA
+367 GLGSGTSPVA

-388 DPATQLVGLIDA
+388 DPATQLVGLIDPV
-400 TTNTAI
+400 TNTAV

-413 ATGITSVR
+413 ATAIASGH

-447 LPTTW
+447 LSTTW

-466 NSDRYLVTAAG
+466 NSDRYLVSPAG
-477 QESPTGSGVIPI
+477 QEAPTGSGVIPI
-489 GVAGSRAVV
+489 GMAGTRAVV
-498 TSSVAGTDTVYGL
+498 TSSVAGADTVYGL

-546 TTAPAPAPPTPAPA
+546 TTAPAPAPPPAAPAPLAAAA

-566 VPAPVAAA
+566 AAPV
-574 APPPPLAPP
+574 
-583 APLPGP
+583 PGP

>member
-1 MTGPRTAARRGE
+1 MTGPRTVARRGE

-29 PCPEVVVGEEY
+29 PCPEVVVGADY

-71 LRRGQGAIRAKVR
+71 LRRGQGAIRATVR
-84 AADSEVVWQAI
+84 AADSEVVWHAI

-106 PAPGVARSG
+106 PAPGAARSG
-115 WSRWRRWRVLAGVG
+115 WRRWRLLAGVG

-149 PPVLAATVP
+149 PPVVAAAAP
-158 PPVTGTPTPYPSLPP
+158 PPVTGTPAPYPSLPP
-173 PGYGGQA
+173 PGYAGQA

-189 SVPLVAADGRIV
+189 SVPRIAGDGTIV
-201 TVTGTAGSPVL
+201 TVTGTPGSPVL

-218 TGAPVWSAA
+218 TGAPVWTTA
-227 LPRDASTASTGSG
+227 LPRDASTATSSSG
-240 VHLSEI
+240 LHLSQI
-246 DAHPVVTAATS
+246 DAHPVVAARTS

-282 SFAGTSPLVTEPGQR
+282 SFAGTSPLVTVPGQR
-297 AATISDGRLVDR
+297 AATISGGRLVDR

-317 LGATGDTIVAANSV
+317 LGATGDTIVAANAV

-339 ATAQTPPSPVT
+339 ATAETPPSPVT
-350 VPTPAGAGP
+350 VPTPTGAGP

-367 GLGTTTPVA
+367 GLPSTTPVA
-376 HPEILVASWYTA
+376 HPEILVASWYTP
-388 DPATQLVGLIDA
+388 DPATRLVGLIDPV
-400 TTNTAI
+400 TNTAV
-406 GAPLRVP
+406 GAPLSVP
-413 ATGITSVR
+413 ATGIASGR
-421 WQPSPRNLLATVG
+421 WQPSPRNLLATAG

-447 LPTTW
+447 LSTTW
-452 SSTSVTDTAAYGTR
+452 STTSVTDVAAYGTR
-466 NSDRYLVTAAG
+466 NSERYLVSPAG

-489 GVAGSRAVV
+489 GVAGARAVV
-498 TSSVAGTDTVYGL
+498 TSSVAGADTVYGL
-511 PVAAGPVLPT
+511 PVAVGPVLPT

-546 TTAPAPAPPTPAPA
+546 TTAPAPPPPLAAPAPA
-560 PPPAAP
+560 APAAP
-566 VPAPVAAA
+566 V
-574 APPPPLAPP
+574 
-583 APLPGP
+583 PGP

>member
-1 MTGPRTAARRGE
+1 MTGPRTALRRGE

-29 PCPEVVVGEEY
+29 PCPKVVVGADY

-59 AATAVLVAQARR
+59 AATAVLVAQARQ
-71 LRRGQGAIRAKVR
+71 LRRGQGAIRATVR
-84 AADSEVVWQAI
+84 TADSEVVWQAI
-95 VTAHGE
+95 VTADGE

-106 PAPGVARSG
+106 PAPGTARSG
-115 WSRWRRWRVLAGVG
+115 WSRWRLLAGLG
-129 AAVVLLAV
+129 GAVVALAV
-137 ATVAVVASNRTP
+137 ATVAVVVSDRTP
-149 PPVLAATVP
+149 PPVVAVSSP

-173 PGYGGQA
+173 PGYAGQA

-189 SVPLVAADGRIV
+189 SVPLVAGDGTII
-201 TVTGTAGSPVL
+201 TVTGTPGSPVL

-218 TGAPVWSAA
+218 TGAPVWTTA
-227 LPRDASTASTGSG
+227 LPRNAATSSTGTG
-240 VHLSEI
+240 LHLSEI
-246 DAHPVVTAATS
+246 DAHPMVTAATS

-262 WGMDGAHTSGS
+262 WALDGAHTSGS
-273 VSLPAGATV
+273 VSLPGGATV
-282 SFAGTSPLVTEPGQR
+282 SFAGTSPLVTKPGQR
-297 AATISDGRLVDR
+297 AATISDGHLVDR

-339 ATAQTPPSPVT
+339 ATAETPPSPVT

-376 HPEILVASWYTA
+376 HPEILAASWYTP
-388 DPATQLVGLIDA
+388 DPGTRLVGLIDA
-400 TTNTAI
+400 ATNTAI
-406 GAPLRVP
+406 GAPLSVP
-413 ATGITSVR
+413 ATAIGSGR

-466 NSDRYLVTAAG
+466 NSDRYLVSPAG

-489 GVAGSRAVV
+489 GITGGRAVV

-511 PVAAGPVLPT
+511 PVASGPVLPT

-546 TTAPAPAPPTPAPA
+546 TTTPAPA

-566 VPAPVAAA
+566 APVVAA
-574 APPPPLAPP
+574 APPAPP
-583 APLPGP
+583 PAAPVPGP

>member
-1 MTGPRTAARRGE
+1 MSGPRTALRRGE

-29 PCPEVVVGEEY
+29 PCPEVVVGAEY

-71 LRRGQGAIRAKVR
+71 LRRGQGAIRATVR
-84 AADSEVVWQAI
+84 AADSEVVWHAI
-95 VTAHGE
+95 VTADGE

-106 PAPGVARSG
+106 PAPGAARSG
-115 WSRWRRWRVLAGVG
+115 WSRWRVLAGVG
-129 AAVVLLAV
+129 AVVVLLAV
-137 ATVAVVASNRTP
+137 ATVAVVASNRTAPPVVATAAP
-149 PPVLAATVP
+149 PPP
-158 PPVTGTPTPYPSLPP
+158 TGTPTPYPSLPP

-189 SVPLVAADGRIV
+189 SVPLIAGDGAII
-201 TVTGTAGSPVL
+201 TVTGDAGSPVL

-227 LPRDASTASTGSG
+227 VPRDAATSSTGSG
-240 VHLSEI
+240 LHLSGI
-246 DAHPVVTAATS
+246 DAHPVVAAATS

-262 WGMDGAHTSGS
+262 WGLGGAHTSGS
-273 VSLPAGATV
+273 VSLPGGATV
-282 SFAGTSPLVTEPGQR
+282 SFAGASPLVTEAGQR
-297 AATISDGRLVDR
+297 AATITDGHLVER

-317 LGATGDTIVAANSV
+317 LGATGDTVVAANSV
-331 GQVWRLGA
+331 GQVWHLGV
-339 ATAQTPPSPVT
+339 ATAETPPSPVT
-350 VPTPAGAGP
+350 VPTPTGAGP

-388 DPATQLVGLIDA
+388 DPGTQLVGLIDPV
-400 TTNTAI
+400 TNTAI
-406 GAPLRVP
+406 GAPLSVP
-413 ATGITSVR
+413 ATAIASGH
-421 WQPSPRNLLATVG
+421 WQPSPRNLLAVVG

-447 LPTTW
+447 LPTGWAT
-452 SSTSVTDTAAYGTR
+452 TSVTDTAAYGTR
-466 NSDRYLVTAAG
+466 NSDRYLVSPAG
-477 QESPTGSGVIPI
+477 QESPTGSAVIPI
-489 GVAGSRAVV
+489 GITGARAVV
-498 TSSVAGTDTVYGL
+498 TSSVAGADTVYGL
-511 PVAAGPVLPT
+511 PVASGPVLPT

-546 TTAPAPAPPTPAPA
+546 TTAPAPAPPPAAPAPVAAAAPPA

-566 VPAPVAAA
+566 VP
-574 APPPPLAPP
+574 
-583 APLPGP
+583 GS

>member
-84 AADSEVVWQAI
+84 AADSDVVWHAI

-115 WSRWRRWRVLAGVG
+115 WRRWRVLAGVG

-149 PPVLAATVP
+149 PPVAVTAAP

-173 PGYGGQA
+173 PGYAGQA

-227 LPRDASTASTGSG
+227 LPRDAATASTGSG
-240 VHLSEI
+240 LHLSEI

-273 VSLPAGATV
+273 VSIPAGTTV

-297 AATISDGRLVDR
+297 AATISGGRLVER

-317 LGATGDTIVAANSV
+317 LGASGDTVVAANSV

-339 ATAQTPPSPVT
+339 ATAETPPSPVT

-367 GLGTTTPVA
+367 GLGSGTSPVA

-388 DPATQLVGLIDA
+388 DPGTQFVGLIDPV
-400 TTNTAI
+400 TNTAI
-406 GAPLRVP
+406 GAPLSVP
-413 ATGITSVR
+413 STGIASGH

-447 LPTTW
+447 LSTTW

-466 NSDRYLVTAAG
+466 NSDRYLVSPAG
-477 QESPTGSGVIPI
+477 QESPAGSGVIPI
-489 GVAGSRAVV
+489 GMSGTRAVV
-498 TSSVAGTDTVYGL
+498 TSSVAGADTVYGL

-546 TTAPAPAPPTPAPA
+546 TTTPPPPAPPAPAPAA
-560 PPPAAP
+560 PPGPPLAAPAAP
-566 VPAPVAAA
+566 A
-574 APPPPLAPP
+574 
-583 APLPGP
+583 P